1 MLRNFCHT
9 LEFLPIG
16 LSFDRNET
24 VRACSRDFE
33 RWTKY
38 ERDRGEQVRYIQE
51 NYDAGLPL

>member
-1 MLRNFCHT
+1 MLHDFCQS

-33 RWTKY
+33 RWTKH
-38 ERDRGEQVRYIQE
+38 ERNRGGHVRYIQE
-51 NYDAGLPL
+51 NYGISFQL